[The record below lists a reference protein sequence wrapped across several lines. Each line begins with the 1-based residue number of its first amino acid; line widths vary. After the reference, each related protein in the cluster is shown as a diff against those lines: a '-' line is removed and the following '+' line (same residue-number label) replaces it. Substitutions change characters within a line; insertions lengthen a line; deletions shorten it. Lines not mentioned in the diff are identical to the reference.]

1 MRMKSCLPTW
11 RAEVYAG
18 RMRKL
23 VVAAMIAGFAT
34 IALAQ
39 SDKKSAPASGAAALP
54 ADIDPQS
61 YSRLPLIKRDDL
73 DESGKKIYDAVAAPN
88 KTAPA
93 TGPVAVSLYS
103 PKVAEAMRL
112 LNDYLRFG
120 GVLGRRNTE
129 VAILVA
135 AREFDQVYEWSGH
148 EQAALTNG
156 VDPSVIN
163 VIRNGKDVTGLSE
176 KDGVIIRCGREL
188 LRDHK
193 LSSDLYA
200 KAVELFGKQG
210 MVEMA
215 AVMGDYAM
223 AAIMLSAADQHL
235 PPDRKVFPLPPT
247 R

>member
-1 MRMKSCLPTW
+1 MRILIWT
-11 RAEVYAG
+11 A
-18 RMRKL
+18 L
-23 VVAAMIAGFAT
+23 VSGLAAIATG
-34 IALAQ
+34 Q
-39 SDKKSAPASGAAALP
+39 SAKTVTPASGAVALP

-61 YSRLPLIKRDDL
+61 YSRLPVVKREDL

-88 KTAPA
+88 KTAPN

-148 EQAALTNG
+148 EQAALNNG
-156 VDPSVIN
+156 VDQSIID
-163 VIRNGKDVTGLSE
+163 VIRSGKDVTGLSE
-176 KDGVIIRCGREL
+176 KDSVIIRCGRQL

-200 KAVELFGKQG
+200 KAVELLGKQG
-210 MVEMA
+210 TVEMA

>member
-1 MRMKSCLPTW
+1 M
-11 RAEVYAG
+11 YAG
-18 RMRKL
+18 GMRI
-23 VVAAMIAGFAT
+23 VVCAALIS
-34 IALAQ
+34 ALAATATGQ
-39 SDKKSAPASGAAALP
+39 SNQNAAPAAAKSALP

-61 YSRLPLIKRDDL
+61 YSRLPLIHREDL
-73 DESGKKIYDAVAAPN
+73 DDAGKKIYDMVAAPN
-88 KTAPA
+88 KVAPP

-120 GVLGRRNTE
+120 GVLGRRTTE

-135 AREFDQVYEWSGH
+135 AREFDQAYEWSGH

-156 VDPSVIN
+156 VDPSIID
-163 VIRNGKDVTGLSE
+163 VIRNGKDVTGLAE
-176 KDGVIIRCGREL
+176 KDSVVIRCGRQLFRE
-188 LRDHK
+188 HK

-210 MVEMA
+210 TFEMA

-223 AAIMLSAADQHL
+223 AAIMLSAVDQHL
-235 PPDRKVFPLPPT
+235 PPDRKVFPLPPA

>member
-1 MRMKSCLPTW
+1 MRIFVWAVLLSGL
-11 RAEVYAG
+11 
-18 RMRKL
+18 
-23 VVAAMIAGFAT
+23 AAIAGGQSAT
-34 IALAQ
+34 KAT
-39 SDKKSAPASGAAALP
+39 PASGAAALP

-61 YSRLPLIKRDDL
+61 YSRLPLVKREDL

-148 EQAALTNG
+148 EQAALNNG
-156 VDPSVIN
+156 VDQSIID
-163 VIRNGKDVTGLSE
+163 VIRNGKDVTALSE
-176 KDGVIIRCGREL
+176 KDAVIIRSGRQL

-193 LSSDLYA
+193 LSSELYA

-210 MVEMA
+210 IVEMA

-235 PPDRKVFPLPPT
+235 PPDRKVFPLPPA

>member
-1 MRMKSCLPTW
+1 MRI
-11 RAEVYAG
+11 
-18 RMRKL
+18 L
-23 VVAAMIAGFAT
+23 VWAALIAGLAA
-34 IALAQ
+34 IAGGQ
-39 SDKKSAPASGAAALP
+39 STKKDTPSSGTTALP
-54 ADIDPQS
+54 ADIDAQS
-61 YSRLPLIKRDDL
+61 YSRLPLVKREDL
-73 DESGKKIYDAVAAPN
+73 DESGKKVYDAVAAPN
-88 KTAPA
+88 KTAPT

-148 EQAALTNG
+148 EQAALNNG
-156 VDPSVIN
+156 VDQSIID
-163 VIRNGKDVTGLSE
+163 VIRSGKDVAGLSV
-176 KDGVIIRCGREL
+176 KDSVIIRCGRQL
-188 LRDHK
+188 FRDHK

-210 MVEMA
+210 TVEMA

>member
-1 MRMKSCLPTW
+1 MRL
-11 RAEVYAG
+11 
-18 RMRKL
+18 L
-23 VVAAMIAGFAT
+23 VCAALSLGLAT
-34 IALAQ
+34 VVIGQ
-39 SDKKSAPASGAAALP
+39 SDKKATPTSGAAALP
-54 ADIDPQS
+54 ADIDLQS
-61 YSRLPLIKRDDL
+61 YSRLPLIKREDL

-88 KTAPA
+88 KTAPT

-135 AREFDQVYEWSGH
+135 AREFDQAYEWSGH
-148 EQAALTNG
+148 EQAALANG
-156 VDPSVIN
+156 VDPAIIN

-176 KDGVIIRCGREL
+176 KDSVIIRCGRQL
-188 LRDHK
+188 FRDHR

-210 MVEMA
+210 TVEIA

>member
-1 MRMKSCLPTW
+1 MRILIWTALIP
-11 RAEVYAG
+11 G
-18 RMRKL
+18 L
-23 VVAAMIAGFAT
+23 AAIATGQPAKTAT
-34 IALAQ
+34 PAT
-39 SDKKSAPASGAAALP
+39 PASGAAALP

-61 YSRLPLIKRDDL
+61 YSRLPLVNREDL

-156 VDPSVIN
+156 VDQSIID
-163 VIRNGKDVTGLSE
+163 VIRSGRDVAGLSD
-176 KDGVIIRCGREL
+176 KDSVIIRCGRQL

>member
-1 MRMKSCLPTW
+1 MPTNGCLPVW
-11 RAEVYAG
+11 RFEVYASG
-18 RMRKL
+18 MRIL
-23 VVAAMIAGFAT
+23 TWAVLISGVAAIASG
-34 IALAQ
+34 Q
-39 SDKKSAPASGAAALP
+39 SGKKGTPASGTAAFP
-54 ADIDPQS
+54 ADIDAQS
-61 YSRLPLIKRDDL
+61 YSRLPLIKREDL

-93 TGPVAVSLYS
+93 SGPVAVSLYS

-156 VDPSVIN
+156 VDPSIIE

-176 KDGVIIRCGREL
+176 KDSVIIRCGRQL
-188 LRDHK
+188 FRDHK

-200 KAVELFGKQG
+200 KSVELFGKQG
-210 MVEMA
+210 TVEMA

-235 PPDRKVFPLPPT
+235 PPDRKVFPLPT

>member
-1 MRMKSCLPTW
+1 MPTNGCLPGW
-11 RAEVYAG
+11 RIEVYASG
-18 RMRKL
+18 MRIL
-23 VVAAMIAGFAT
+23 IWAVLIAGLAA
-34 IALAQ
+34 IASAQ
-39 SDKKSAPASGAAALP
+39 SDKKTAPGSGAAALP

-61 YSRLPLIKRDDL
+61 YSRLPLIEREDL
-73 DESGKKIYDAVAAPN
+73 DESGKKVYDAVAAPN

-148 EQAALTNG
+148 EQAALNNG
-156 VDPSVIN
+156 VDPSIID

-176 KDGVIIRCGREL
+176 KDGVIIGCGRQL
-188 LRDHK
+188 FRDHK

-200 KAVELFGKQG
+200 RAVELFGKQG
-210 MVEMA
+210 TVELA